1 MALILCIETS
11 TNICSVALS
20 ENGQLLASFEEREAN
35 SHAALLTVLIE
46 RLMAQSSKAMSDLDA
61 VAVSSGPGSYTGL
74 RIGVS
79 VAKGICYALHKP
91 LIAIPSLQI
100 LAAGVWL
107 SEITRD
113 SDKKTLICSMIDA
126 RRMEVY
132 SALYNVNL
140 TLAGEI
146 KAEIIDD
153 QSYSKELEKNSIIF
167 AGNGAQ
173 KCKDFIHHPK
183 AVFLDGVNP
192 LASQMAKLA
201 FCAFEDKKFESVAY
215 FEPFYLKD
223 FIATI
228 PKRKVF

>member
-20 ENGQLLASFEEREAN
+20 ENGQLLVSLEEREAN

-46 RLMAQSSKAMSDLDA
+46 RLMNQSSKAMSDLDA

-100 LAAGVWL
+100 LAAGDAL

-113 SDKKTLICSMIDA
+113 SNKDTLICAMIDA

-132 SALYNVNL
+132 SALYDRNL
-140 TLAGEI
+140 IMVREI
-146 KAEIIDD
+146 KAEIIDAN
-153 QSYSKELEKNSIIF
+153 SYTTELEKGTIVF
-167 AGNGAQ
+167 VGNGSQ
-173 KCKDFIHHPK
+173 KCRDVIQHHHAMFLEGIH
-183 AVFLDGVNP
+183 P
-192 LASQMAKLA
+192 LASQMTKLA
-201 FCAFEDKKFESVAY
+201 FIAFEQEHFESVAY
-215 FEPFYLKD
+215 FEPFYLKN
-223 FIATI
+223 FIAAI
-228 PKRKVF
+228 PRRKVI

>member
-20 ENGQLLASFEEREAN
+20 ENGQLLASLEEREAN

-46 RLMAQSSKAMSDLDA
+46 RLMAQSSKTMSDLDA

-100 LAAGVWL
+100 LAAGVAL
-107 SEITRD
+107 SENTHD
-113 SDKKTLICSMIDA
+113 SDTNTLICAMIDA

-132 SALYNVNL
+132 SALYDDKL
-140 TLAGEI
+140 TMVREI
-146 KAEIIDD
+146 KAEIIDAN
-153 QSYSKELEKNSIIF
+153 SYAPELEKGAIVF
-167 AGNGAQ
+167 AGNGSE
-173 KCKDFIHHPK
+173 KCKDVIQHHHALFLKGIH
-183 AVFLDGVNP
+183 P
-192 LASQMAKLA
+192 LASQMSKLA
-201 FCAFEDKKFESVAY
+201 FTAFEQEHFESVAY

-223 FIATI
+223 FVATI